1 MFDRWSYFGD
11 KRRRLMAQSWA
22 GVFRNHLL
30 VELPVDDLCRHLD
43 ERMGRPSKDLHV
55 VIGVLLLQQLHDL
68 SDAETVEALA
78 FDMAWHYALDVRSEA
93 DSYFCEKTL
102 RNYRRL
108 FIEQGLDE
116 LLFRCLT
123 DRMVQ
128 GFSVDTSHQRMDST
142 ALRSAM
148 RALTRLGI
156 VVESISK
163 FARELERYHP
173 GLHEQISK
181 EVIRRY
187 VDREGN
193 GAFANTAPSVSKR
206 RLGEAGQDLLALVL
220 QFRDTAAAKLSSFA
234 ILERVLRDQFEIV
247 DDECGDRDAKRA
259 AIRDPQ
265 DVPCD
270 TVGNPPDPDASY
282 NAHKGQGYMAQ
293 IVATYCEDDSNEA
306 VAATPDL
313 ITHVEVHKMTVHDGH
328 RLADALDDLS
338 ERALTPAVMLG
349 DSHYGSSDNMAL
361 TREQNINL
369 VAPARP
375 PKGAVS
381 GRLTLEDFTLNEEG
395 LVLRC
400 PNNVEPVSASL
411 AKAKLQAR
419 FDLSICQKCPDILR
433 CPVQAA
439 KRDGQFSRFQ
449 YTPARAANQKR
460 RLYEQSDA
468 FRDVYRWRAGIEATM
483 SRLKYQ
489 MNLAHL
495 RIRGMPAM
503 RYVVNLRALGL
514 NIRRCAAI
522 AP

>member
-1 MFDRWSYFGD
+1 MFDRWSDFGD
-11 KRRRLMAQSWA
+11 KRRRLMEQSWA

-78 FDMAWHYALDVRSEA
+78 FNMAWHYALDVRSEA

-123 DRMVQ
+123 DRLVQ

-259 AIRDPQ
+259 TIRDPK

-270 TVGNPPDPDASY
+270 TVGKPGRPPVSSEFRGLIRRMSRENPLWGAPRIHGELRMLGFEVSEAAVSKYMPRHPKPPSQTWRTFLENHVGCLASTDFFVVPTATFSLLFVLVVLRHERRRIVHIGTT
-282 NAHKGQGYMAQ
+282 AHPTAAWVAQQIREAFPWETAPRYMIRDRDRVYGIAFRSRIKAMGIEEVVTAPRSPWQ
-293 IVATYCEDDSNEA
+293 SPYVERVIGSIRRECLDHVIVLNERHLRAILLSYIDYYQRSRTHLALGKDTPERRSVQPAGAGKIVAFPQVGGLHHRYQ
-306 VAATPDL
+306 
-313 ITHVEVHKMTVHDGH
+313 
-328 RLADALDDLS
+328 RLAA
-338 ERALTPAVMLG
+338 
-349 DSHYGSSDNMAL
+349 
-361 TREQNINL
+361 
-369 VAPARP
+369 
-375 PKGAVS
+375 
-381 GRLTLEDFTLNEEG
+381 
-395 LVLRC
+395 
-400 PNNVEPVSASL
+400 
-411 AKAKLQAR
+411 
-419 FDLSICQKCPDILR
+419 
-433 CPVQAA
+433 
-439 KRDGQFSRFQ
+439 
-449 YTPARAANQKR
+449 
-460 RLYEQSDA
+460 
-468 FRDVYRWRAGIEATM
+468 
-483 SRLKYQ
+483 
-489 MNLAHL
+489 
-495 RIRGMPAM
+495 
-503 RYVVNLRALGL
+503 
-514 NIRRCAAI
+514 
-522 AP
+522 